1 MRLRDRSA
9 PLLLTAL
16 TIASVVRCVVE
27 LQSRLELRRQTSRQ
41 SGRPVRPLVQLATL
55 SEFERLPQLADE
67 EPQDSPTPPRRSQRQ
82 WRETQ
87 ESQPPPLP
95 VADSHGSHG
104 SHDSQSSDGD
114 SGVLRTWP
122 FPVVLLTANRGA
134 ALNRT
139 LASLLA
145 VRGLNASQ
153 LFVVQDGVEPS
164 VAEAVRWHA
173 ARGAPLRLVQ
183 HPLGR
188 GARRPMGTASV
199 QQRGQAVARAY
210 KWALSHAF
218 DVLTDDEAVVVVED
232 DLLFSPDLMEYFL
245 AGWHVQ
251 RADPTL
257 WCTSAWHDNGFGN
270 TATDPKRLL
279 RTGFF
284 PGLGWLLT
292 RALYKGE
299 LEPAWPDEHWDHW
312 MRSEVK
318 FRTSRG
324 RECLIP
330 QVPRTYH
337 HGEQGTFM
345 IKRMHELYFA
355 RIAHNT
361 DPRVTW
367 PTSEWPALRARL
379 RHDGYVRH
387 TLRVRVQVGL
397 G

>member
-1 MRLRDRSA
+1 LDALHIFHIYPPWRAARICDMRLRERSA

-41 SGRPVRPLVQLATL
+41 SGRPVRPLVHLATL
-55 SEFERLPQLADE
+55 SESERPPQLADE
-67 EPQDSPTPPRRSQRQ
+67 EPQDSATPPRRAQRQ
-82 WRETQ
+82 WRET
-87 ESQPPPLP
+87 
-95 VADSHGSHG
+95 
-104 SHDSQSSDGD
+104 GD
-114 SGVLRTWP
+114 SGGVLRTWP

-164 VAEAVRWHA
+164 VAEALRWHT

-257 WCTSAWHDNGFGN
+257 WCTSAWHDNGFGH

-367 PTSEWPALRARL
+367 PTSEWPALRERL

-387 TLRVRVQVGL
+387 TLRVRVQSGL